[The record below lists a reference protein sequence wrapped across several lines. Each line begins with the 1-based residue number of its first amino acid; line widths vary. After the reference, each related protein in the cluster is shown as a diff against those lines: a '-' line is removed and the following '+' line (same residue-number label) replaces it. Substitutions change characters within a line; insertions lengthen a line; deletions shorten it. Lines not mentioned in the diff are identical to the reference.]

1 LLREWICRPS
11 CRKTIITERQEAVQ
25 ELVDRMDVMQS
36 ARAILSTL
44 PDLERL
50 LSKQVENLS
59 ETNSASGYQKY
70 RYIHIYISF
79 VSTGYTLREMLLE

>member
-1 LLREWICRPS
+1 
-11 CRKTIITERQEAVQ
+11 VQ

-50 LSKQVENLS
+50 LSKQVEKNLL
-59 ETNSASGYQKY
+59 ETNFDNQKYRQEKY
-70 RYIHIYISF
+70 RYIHILYISF
-79 VSTGYTLREMLLE
+79 VSTGYTLREMLLK